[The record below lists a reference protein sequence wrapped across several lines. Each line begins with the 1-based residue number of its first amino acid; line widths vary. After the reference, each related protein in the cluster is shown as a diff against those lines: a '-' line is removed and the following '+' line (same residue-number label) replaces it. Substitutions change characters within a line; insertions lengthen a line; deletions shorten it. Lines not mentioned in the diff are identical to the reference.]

1 MNLFLKLSG
10 SLKIMKPQNYDRR
23 ISRAHNSTSTTHRTT
38 TPNNFKRSSS
48 VPAKMQQPNFTN
60 PSSQT
65 FDVFYDRLVDAICS
79 DESLCREVFKCLTAY
94 ELVSTTDQK
103 QADRSSC
110 AVIQNKIMI
119 GCVSTFISR
128 GTNPEFSITK
138 VLMMLD
144 SIEKLKP
151 LAVEMRRKG

>member
-10 SLKIMKPQNYDRR
+10 SLKIMKPDRR
-23 ISRAHNSTSTTHRTT
+23 ISCAHNSTSTTHRTT

-65 FDVFYDRLVDAICS
+65 FDIFYDRLVDAVCI
-79 DESLCREVFKCLTAY
+79 DESLCSEVFECLIANK
-94 ELVSTTDQK
+94 LVSTTDQK

-110 AVIQNKIMI
+110 AIIRNKIMI